1 MTDRAEVCRRRAEQ
15 CEQAAAEVNDERIP
29 AAYHD
34 MARQWRVMADQAEE
48 INKVLLETRN
58 PLLRS

>member
-15 CEQAAAEVNDERIP
+15 CERAAAEVNDERIR

-34 MARQWRVMADQAEE
+34 MARQWRVMAEQAEE